1 MTRKLLVALVLA
13 TGSTGCNFWYNEVPS
28 PDDLM
33 HKIAWFDHMILSK
46 AVHPYQSAD
55 IPRDTP
61 DGVVPV
67 TGAERDFRVGNPRQ
81 LQYGFDF
88 AVANTITRPAGM
100 VSLPAERGEELY
112 NIYCAMCHGYTGAA
126 DGTLK
131 SYLNPPALLTAQARG
146 YSDGYLYGIIRYG
159 RGLMGQYG
167 DKIVRQDE
175 RWAVVDYVRSLQA
188 ATPLPAATTG
198 GQN

>member
-1 MTRKLLVALVLA
+1 VTRKLLVALVLA

-61 DGVVPV
+61 AGIVPV
-67 TGAERDFRVGNPRQ
+67 TGAERDFRTGNPRQ
-81 LQYGFDF
+81 LQYSFDV

-131 SYLNPPALLTAQARG
+131 SYLNPPALLTAQARS
-146 YSDGYLYGIIRYG
+146 YTDGYLYGIIRYG

-188 ATPLPAATTG
+188 ATPLPTATTG